1 MKSDHGKNLLC
12 PAVLNAATNMAI
24 ATVGSVPYAFSRGAR
39 VFSQTFAA
47 ASSVTLAFG
56 VVDLGDYAF

>member
-39 VFSQTFAA
+39 VFS
-47 ASSVTLAFG
+47 
-56 VVDLGDYAF
+56 